1 MNKVKETDTI
11 YIYVKANPFQRVKAT
26 VTHVS
31 SSGVVY
37 FRPIKNLHFELYPDL
52 PTLVEGHLWAGK
64 IYSTADI
71 DNLVFTGS
79 FKDLLGIALVD
90 TEIAIGDE
98 PKKATFEATP
108 TMKKEVTPK
117 VRTIDVT
124 IEAPT
129 HRLADLPEQESQYQT
144 KEDGHQTLVVDN
156 VRDYFKY
163 FCDANPHSHAWTTPQ
178 KKFDSVLTNACEDAK
193 KKAEELKEAI
203 SVTDH
208 VVNKNDIEYTVR
220 MMLKAGLTPY
230 QIAEEIQRQFYNA
243 MVKE

>member
-1 MNKVKETDTI
+1 MNKVNESDTI

-90 TEIAIGDE
+90 TEIAEGDE
-98 PKKATFEATP
+98 PEKATFEATP
-108 TMKKEVTPK
+108 TMKKEATPK

-129 HRLADLPEQESQYQT
+129 HRLADLPEQESRYQT
-144 KEDGHQTLVVDN
+144 EEDGHQTLVVDN
-156 VRDYFKY
+156 ARDYFKY

-178 KKFDSVLTNACEDAK
+178 KKFNSMLTSACEDAK
-193 KKAEELKEAI
+193 KNVEELKEAI

-220 MMLKAGLTPY
+220 MMLKAGFTPY